1 MNTQG
6 APYLVDASLRGR
18 SVPATSAA
26 KLRALLARVQACDGR
41 DESLS
46 HDIWWELVDVPT
58 GATREIGGLREIN
71 YTAGDPA
78 LKPFW
83 RAPGISHFG
92 DQPNGPL
99 LIESLDRVAD
109 LAGRVLT
116 GWRWQL
122 HDGGGPDNDQCFAC
136 VYSKF
141 GAFSALQNALPAAFI
156 AAILEA
162 RVALAGVDDEKRFFW
177 RRPLAILPQG
187 RQYDAFEAGAAV
199 SARMRLAGGN
209 HAHGQS
215 RQA

>member
-1 MNTQG
+1 MTTPG
-6 APYLVDASLRGR
+6 SSYLVDASLRGR
-18 SVPATSAA
+18 PVLATSAG
-26 KLRALLARVQACDGR
+26 KLRALLARVQACDGG
-41 DESLS
+41 DENLS

-83 RAPGISHFG
+83 RAPGMSHFG

-109 LAGRVLT
+109 LAGRALK

-122 HDGGGPDNDQCFAC
+122 YNGGGPDNDKCFAC
-136 VYSKF
+136 VYSKL
-141 GAFSALQNALPAAFI
+141 GAFSALLNTLPTAFI

-162 RVALAGVDDEKRFFW
+162 KVALAGVDEKRLSW
-177 RRPLAILPQG
+177 RRPVASVPQG
-187 RQYDAFEAGAAV
+187 RQCDAFEVGVGVAAQ
-199 SARMRLAGGN
+199 MRLAEGN

-215 RQA
+215 RRP